1 MAAHHSEITAVGGRV
16 FAIDVDST
24 EQHAAMIEKLEL
36 PFEYLSDPDRSKAIE
51 PYGLTNPNDKRNLA
65 YPAIVVVTPD
75 GEEAF
80 RVLSRD
86 YADREP
92 EDELIHRLRE
102 LGLPATRQS
111 KPQMGP
117 AAPGPNAMPLRALEP
132 YFRGARFAVVAMKGR
147 FPETAEDA
155 DRYIAQMDR
164 FIHATRELKARKRA
178 AGSYE

>member
-1 MAAHHSEITAVGGRV
+1 
-16 FAIDVDST
+16 
-24 EQHAAMIEKLEL
+24 MIQKLEL

-51 PYGLTNPNDKRNLA
+51 PYGLANPNDKRNLA

-80 RVLSRD
+80 RVVSRD
-86 YADREP
+86 FADREP
-92 EDELIHRLRE
+92 VDELIQGLRD
-102 LGLPATRQS
+102 LGLPATRQHRP
-111 KPQMGP
+111 KPGP
-117 AAPGPNAMPLRALEP
+117 AAPGPKATPLHALEP

-147 FPETAEDA
+147 FPEMAEDA